1 MLSFKWPHL
10 FLFTPLLSRK
20 LLHASIYFFSF
31 LHISL
36 YICSSWV
43 SAVARFSS
51 PFSSSAPHLHPYKLW
66 ACLSHDCHLCWQ
78 LPVPGLLPFF
88 LPLPVPK
95 LRPWDP
101 CLHLLS
107 GRTRETYTDTLHLFS
122 EEDEFMPTR
131 ISSLSYCLNKS
142 MFQLSAC
149 VTVTCNI
156 LNLQCLILAC

>member
-1 MLSFKWPHL
+1 MTSPL
-10 FLFTPLLSRK
+10 PLL
-20 LLHASIYFFSF
+20 IYTITEQKTVACIYIFSF
-31 LHISL
+31 FFLHFSL

-78 LPVPGLLPFF
+78 LPVPGLLPSF
-88 LPLPVPK
+88 LPLPVSQ

-107 GRTRETYTDTLHLFS
+107 GRIRETYTDTLHLFS

-131 ISSLSYCLNKS
+131 ISSLSYCLNLCS
-142 MFQLSAC
+142 SYLPASQLH
-149 VTVTCNI
+149 VI
-156 LNLQCLILAC
+156 LSIYNV